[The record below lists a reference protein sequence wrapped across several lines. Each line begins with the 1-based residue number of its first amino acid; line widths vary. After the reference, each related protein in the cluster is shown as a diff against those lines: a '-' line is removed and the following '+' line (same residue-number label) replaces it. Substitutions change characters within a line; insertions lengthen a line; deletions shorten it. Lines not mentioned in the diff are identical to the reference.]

1 MSATNAPVAD
11 PNHQSVLHFEG
22 EGPVHRSIISNK
34 GKLVRDHEGIT
45 TVHELAAY
53 VRFLSLT
60 PLSGPLDASMS
71 HFRRFLAFFGRNR
84 TAWIACEEEKGTEVS
99 LGMNWPRSA
108 LLTHFTEMP
117 SRNTRRTTS

>member
-45 TVHELAAY
+45 TVHELAVY
-53 VRFLSLT
+53 VRFRISTRLF
-60 PLSGPLDASMS
+60 GPLEAYSS
-71 HFRRFLAFFGRNR
+71 
-84 TAWIACEEEKGTEVS
+84 
-99 LGMNWPRSA
+99 
-108 LLTHFTEMP
+108 
-117 SRNTRRTTS
+117 